1 MSAPA
6 QLLYTWYRNLVS
18 NPKYRWWIVAGTL
31 IYVLNPFDFAPDF
44 LPFIGQLDDAM
55 LVSLLATEL
64 VQVLGDR
71 RKASKQQSGAA
82 QNTTTVDVEA
92 VGAK

>member
-1 MSAPA
+1 MTAPA

-31 IYVLNPFDFAPDF
+31 LYVLNPFDFAPDF

-55 LVSLLATEL
+55 LVSLVATEL
-64 VQVLGDR
+64 VQVLSDR
-71 RKASKQQSGAA
+71 RKAAKTQQTGAG
-82 QNTTTVDVEA
+82 QDVTTVEV
-92 VGAK
+92 